1 MNDREY
7 LGYRIE
13 IRRAGGLS
21 AIISGPG
28 LHRPVTETR
37 RATLEEGEGILL
49 NRARAFI
56 DQHEKRKR
64 PNDAF

>member
-1 MNDREY
+1 M
-7 LGYRIE
+7 
-13 IRRAGGLS
+13 
-21 AIISGPG
+21 
-28 LHRPVTETR
+28 R

-64 PNDAF
+64 PTG

>member
-1 MNDREY
+1 MDDREY
-7 LGYRIE
+7 LGYRIQ

-28 LHRPVTETR
+28 LHRPTTEMR

-64 PNDAF
+64 PTG